1 MNRSILIVICDF
13 LLLSLLTFSTDLSK
27 VAGERAQPAAK
38 MEVAT
43 NQVDSGRD
51 LAAVMRLALED
62 EQKRRE
68 VLLSELARTRETAG
82 EREKQLQS
90 FQEKL
95 QSAEQK
101 LQTAAQQLQ
110 TTEQQLQS
118 TEQKRTS
125 LQQQFASAQTNLETL
140 SQQVRA
146 SSADASIS
154 KEKLAALE
162 AELRKRAEEA
172 ALLQQRLAQLAQSN
186 QTVLNE
192 KQQLAGQL
200 QVAEVEKRHAAEQVV
215 AMKEQVQVER
225 EEKAKLAE
233 GVKALATNSTQLA
246 QELRE
251 NRPLS
256 PNTIFDE
263 FVANRVRASFNA
275 FRSGWFDTNK
285 RRATGTVLVT
295 DGTNTF
301 ALCHVDDTP
310 LTFWVPGTQW
320 ESLTGTLARNAAQV
334 PIRTLSFHLED
345 PRVVF
350 MPVSPAEAKQLG
362 GKAYRIANTPF
373 KFQEAVLV
381 GAGEGYYGECK
392 FEIDLSAPAYVKL
405 DRSVL
410 KGLFGKF
417 NPSRGDLVFSRTGEL
432 LGIMAN
438 NTYCLLI
445 HDFEATATFNFGPDV
460 RAQSTGSTLSALY
473 SVVQQMPL
481 KLQ

>member
-27 VAGERAQPAAK
+27 VAGERAQPSSK
-38 MEVAT
+38 MAVAT
-43 NQVDSGRD
+43 NQLDGERD

-68 VLLSELARTRETAG
+68 SLLSELAKTRETAG

-90 FQEKL
+90 FQQQL
-95 QSAEQK
+95 QNVE
-101 LQTAAQQLQ
+101 QQLQ
-110 TTEQQLQS
+110 T

-125 LQQQFASAQTNLETL
+125 LQQQFAAAQTNIETL
-140 SQQVRA
+140 NQQVRA
-146 SSADASIS
+146 SSTDATIS
-154 KEKLAALE
+154 KEKLATLE

-172 ALLQQRLAQLAQSN
+172 AALQQRLAHLSQSN
-186 QTVLNE
+186 QNVLNE
-192 KQQLAGQL
+192 KQQLSTQL

-215 AMKEQVQVER
+215 AMKEQVKMER
-225 EEKAKLAE
+225 EEKAKLVE
-233 GVKALATNSTQLA
+233 GVKTLATNSTQLA
-246 QELRE
+246 REIRE
-251 NRPLS
+251 NRPQS

-263 FVANRVRASFNA
+263 FVASRVRASFHA
-275 FRSGWFDTNK
+275 SRSSLFDTNK
-285 RRATGTVLVT
+285 RRDTGTVLVS

-301 ALCHVDDTP
+301 ALCHVEDTP
-310 LTFWVPGTQW
+310 LTLWIQGKQW
-320 ESLTGTLARNAAQV
+320 EALTGSLGRNTVQV
-334 PIRTLSFHLED
+334 PVRELSFHLQD

-350 MPVSPAEAKQLG
+350 MPVSAAEAQKLG
-362 GKAYRIANTPF
+362 GKVYRLSNTPF
-373 KFQEAVLV
+373 KFQEGVLV

-392 FEIDLSAPAYVKL
+392 FEIDLSTPAYVKL

-410 KGLFGKF
+410 KGWFGKF
-417 NPSRGDLVFSRTGEL
+417 NPSRGDLVFTKAGEF

-445 HDFEATATFNFGPDV
+445 HNFDATATFNFTQDV
-460 RAQSTGSTLSALY
+460 RAQNTGNTLAALY
-473 SVVQQMPL
+473 SVVQQLPP